1 MTQHERDQFIFAFR
15 RAYHPTTNEI
25 YIERRVKEKE
35 DKERQENFLVQVK
48 HETNESVK
56 EIIDSYF

>member
-1 MTQHERDQFIFAFR
+1 MTQQERNQFVFAFR
-15 RAYHPTTNEI
+15 RAYHPTTNKE
-25 YIERRVKEKE
+25 YIKHVVEAKE
-35 DKERQENFLVQVK
+35 DRERQENFLAQVK

>member
-1 MTQHERDQFIFAFR
+1 MTQHERDQFVFAFR
-15 RAYHPTTNEI
+15 RAYHPTTNKT
-25 YIERRVKEKE
+25 YIECRVKEKE